1 MAKVLEKD
9 LNSIGAQI
17 ELNRENSFDVI
28 KPQTINVLGLPFANL
43 TAYEMV
49 ERIKYF
55 VNQET
60 NDNLFIV
67 TANPEIAHYA
77 YNNNHYQRRIKHADY
92 IVPDGIGIVLSL
104 IHI

>member
-9 LNSIGAQI
+9 LNSISEQI
-17 ELNRENSFDVI
+17 ELNRENSYDVI
-28 KPQTINVLGLPFANL
+28 KPPTVNVLGLPFANL
-43 TAYEMV
+43 TANEMV

-77 YNNNHYQRRIKHADY
+77 YSNN
-92 IVPDGIGIVLSL
+92 
-104 IHI
+104 